1 MTPQMVV
8 QIIGEAMMA
17 AFWLAAPLLIMAF
30 AVGVLINLVQIATSM
45 QDTVFSTVP
54 RLAAFLFGF
63 LLLMPWMLHRATS
76 YAYSIFS
83 DLARYAR

>member
-1 MTPQMVV
+1 MNPQMAVH
-8 QIIGEAMMA
+8 IIGESMMA
-17 AFWLAAPLLIMAF
+17 AFWLAAPLLMVAF
-30 AVGVLINLVQIATSM
+30 AVGVFVNLIQIATSM

-76 YAYSIFS
+76 YAFSIFS

>member
-8 QIIGEAMMA
+8 HVVGESMMA
-17 AFWLAAPLLIMAF
+17 AFWLAAPLLMIAF
-30 AVGVLINLVQIATSM
+30 AVGIFINLVQIAISM
-45 QDTVFSTVP
+45 QDTVFATVP

>member
-8 QIIGEAMMA
+8 HIVGESMMA
-17 AFWLAAPLLIMAF
+17 AFWLAAPLLIIAF
-30 AVGVLINLVQIATSM
+30 AVGVFINLIQIATSM

-76 YAYSIFS
+76 YAFSIFS

>member
-8 QIIGEAMMA
+8 QIIGESMMA
-17 AFWLAAPLLIMAF
+17 AFWLAAPLLIIAF
-30 AVGVLINLVQIATSM
+30 SVGIVINLVQIATSM

-76 YAYSIFS
+76 YAFSIFS

>member
-8 QIIGEAMMA
+8 HIMGEAMMA
-17 AFWLAAPLLIMAF
+17 AFWLAAPLLIIAF
-30 AVGVLINLVQIATSM
+30 AVGVFINLVQIATSM

-76 YAYSIFS
+76 YAYSVFS

>member
-8 QIIGEAMMA
+8 HIMGEALMA
-17 AFWLAAPLLIMAF
+17 AFWLAAPLLIIAF
-30 AVGVLINLVQIATSM
+30 AVGVFINLVQIATSM